1 MAGLQLRRETGR
13 RLAEVTDTLTR
24 VGGVDVSDVK
34 VRADRTTALT
44 AASIG
49 AKAYSS
55 GSQIGMAPGRVDLGT
70 SDGQRVLRHEIA
82 HVVQSRGGTGRPV
95 ATGDPEHQADAAST
109 DLACGAVPSL
119 AADPRTV
126 VRPFHGDIRA
136 MSITPQLAQTLDDA
150 DLTDQLAILDAHITT
165 LTPSSTEFQAV
176 RDNQEI
182 LQHEQVTRLVQGR
195 GLSSSTDTS
204 SSRLVRFK
212 RGVLLAAQYR
222 LRQNVENLAQWRVVA
237 DRQLPLEALQTQVL
251 AQSALDL
258 QATAART
265 GASNSFAQWSGETN
279 PYRRNVHEHQIRG
292 EWRACTGCHEAV
304 RSDERGRSQPHVG
317 PMWNAPADTLSTRA
331 GLPTRANG
339 GWDSWVGVSGANAQR
354 LSAAVAMIQPVLA
367 PLGDRGYRIIPDD
380 VFSLGS
386 GRSALQLRADILAK
400 IDQRRGEYATLDS
413 LIGKGDISYLQLG
426 QILQEQLALTDPEV
440 RAAVQAE
447 LDEEHTWAIVK
458 VGATLILMLLSFV
471 FPPLA
476 LALAVMQFS
485 SGLEQY
491 STGRAYGL
499 GAGAGVFMRQQEDS
513 ASAMRFGGVVSMV
526 MASAVFATA
535 VPGAVDLA
543 ATRAITSSD
552 LAIASRL
559 AQRALAGAIPEAEL
573 LALQQPGLVGRLG
586 QRWADLRQFQI
597 LYRGQGAATSEIV
610 SPAARAG
617 GQGASRSL
625 YDAMKAQGMTDLE
638 IAGLTAKWN
647 NQPVPPFNAP
657 HGMAG
662 QPLGGV
668 GIPTTRLPNIAAD
681 FAQPT
686 GVIYVM
692 RLPKGMAVPASGGG
706 WGQMSALEQ
715 EWVVFHQIPNGMV
728 VRTLPA
734 SAAAPLRFDY
744 SPTLGSTLGTPP

>member
-1 MAGLQLRRETGR
+1 M
-13 RLAEVTDTLTR
+13 
-24 VGGVDVSDVK
+24 GGVDVSDVTL
-34 VRADRTTALT
+34 RADRTTALT

-49 AKAYSS
+49 AKAYTA
-55 GSQIGMAPGRVDLGT
+55 GSQIGIVPGQVDLGT
-70 SDGQRVLRHEIA
+70 RDGLRILRHEIA
-82 HVVQSRGGTGRPV
+82 HVVQSRGGTDR
-95 ATGDPEHQADAAST
+95 AAAASDPERQADAAAA
-109 DLACGAVPSL
+109 DLERGAVPGL
-119 AADPRTV
+119 TADRRAA
-126 VRPFHGDIRA
+126 VRAFPGDIRT
-136 MSITPQLAQTLDDA
+136 MSITAQLARTLDDT

-165 LTPSSTEFQAV
+165 LSPSSTEFQAV
-176 RDNQEI
+176 RENQGI

-195 GLSSSTDTS
+195 GLTSPTDTT

-237 DRQLPLEALQTQVL
+237 EQQLPPEALQTQVL

-265 GASNSFAQWSGETN
+265 GASHTFAQWSGEIN
-279 PYRRNVHEHQIRG
+279 PYRRNVREHQIRG
-292 EWRACTGCHEAV
+292 EWRACTGCHEDV
-304 RSDERGRSQPHVG
+304 RADEQGRNEPHVG
-317 PMWNAPADTLSTRA
+317 PMWTAPVDALSARA
-331 GLPTRANG
+331 GLPVGPVG
-339 GWDSWVGVSGANAQR
+339 GWDSSAGVSGANAQR
-354 LSAAVAMIQPVLA
+354 LAAAVAMIRPVLA
-367 PLGDRGYRIIPDD
+367 PLGDLGYRIIPDD

-413 LIGKGDISYLQLG
+413 LIGQGDISYLQLS
-426 QILQEQLALTDPEV
+426 QILQEQLMLTDPEV

-447 LDEEHTWAIVK
+447 IDEEHTWAILK
-458 VGATLILMLLSFV
+458 IGATLILALLSLV
-471 FPPLA
+471 FPPLT
-476 LALAVMQFS
+476 LALAAMQFA
-485 SGLEQY
+485 SGMEQY

-499 GAGAGVFMRQQEDS
+499 GTGGGVFSREQEDS
-513 ASAMRFGGVVSMV
+513 ASAMKLMGIVNMA
-526 MASAVFATA
+526 MASAAFASA
-535 VPGAVDLA
+535 APGAVDFA

-559 AQRALAGAIPEAEL
+559 AQRAQAGAIPEAEL
-573 LALQQPGLVGRLG
+573 LALQQPGLVGRMG
-586 QRWADLRQFQI
+586 QRWADMRQFQI
-597 LYRGQGAATSEIV
+597 LYRGQGSATSEIV
-610 SPAARAG
+610 SPVARSG

-647 NQPVPPFNAP
+647 NQPVPAFNAP
-657 HGMAG
+657 PGMAG

-668 GIPTTRLPNIAAD
+668 GIPSTRLPNIAAD

-692 RLPKGMAVPASGGG
+692 RLPKGMAVPAAGGG

-734 SAAAPLRFDY
+734 SAASPLRFDY
-744 SPTLGSTLGTPP
+744 SSTLGPTLMTPPVVVPTP